1 MNYEDFYTQ
10 LGKLAYAVAMA
21 DGTVQQEE
29 IDKFRD
35 DIKELLLPL
44 ESGADE
50 FGIDNAFF
58 SEFEFKSLMDKKI
71 GVEETFESFLNFID
85 KNKESIDDN
94 LKEVCLKVVE
104 NVALAYQGIVESE
117 KLLID
122 KLKEKLNSL

>member
-44 ESGADE
+44 ESGAD
-50 FGIDNAFF
+50 D
-58 SEFEFKSLMDKKI
+58 
-71 GVEETFESFLNFID
+71 LN
-85 KNKESIDDN
+85 
-94 LKEVCLKVVE
+94 
-104 NVALAYQGIVESE
+104 
-117 KLLID
+117 
-122 KLKEKLNSL
+122 LNP

>member
-1 MNYEDFYTQ
+1 
-10 LGKLAYAVAMA
+10 
-21 DGTVQQEE
+21 
-29 IDKFRD
+29 
-35 DIKELLLPL
+35 
-44 ESGADE
+44 
-50 FGIDNAFF
+50 
-58 SEFEFKSLMDKKI
+58 MDKKI

-85 KNKESIDDN
+85 ENKESIDNN